1 MHKRNAFLEVV
12 DSSRPLCCRYL
23 VVVLDALTVKI
34 GDADGVHQKVFCWA
48 FGALGDG
55 QHEVLG
61 LLMRPDSDVP
71 AWAAV
76 SQDLEDRGVTQI
88 RMTLGAGNEWP
99 GLAFSGFGVL
109 PALSEPADLVGL
121 PARTRRRADEGLRI
135 AQQMHTKAAQAIQW
149 RGSFPDVIA
158 AASYVGHALAR
169 AQCGLVDAAARRTS
183 YRRGPTSGH
192 GLTSASSL
200 NVGAGGLVG

>member
-61 LLMRPDSDVP
+61 LWMRPDSDVSV
-71 AWAAV
+71 WAAV
-76 SQDLEDRGVTQI
+76 SKDLEDRGVTRI
-88 RMTLGAGNEWP
+88 RMTLGAGNECP
-99 GLAFSGFGVL
+99 GLAFPGVGVL
-109 PALSEPADLVGL
+109 PALSEPADLGEISL
-121 PARTRRRADEGLRI
+121 RTRRRAGEGLRI
-135 AQQMHTKAAQAIQW
+135 AQQMHTKAAGAIRR
-149 RGSFPDVIA
+149 RGSFPDAIA
-158 AASYVGHALAR
+158 AASYVCHALAR
-169 AQCGLVDAAARRTS
+169 AQSGSGDVVARRTS
-183 YRRGPTSGH
+183 VRRSPTSGH
-192 GLTSASSL
+192 GLTGAASL
-200 NVGAGGLVG
+200 NVGVGELVG